1 MKGEEKTFLKQLVT
15 GSTVS
20 PRCARTG
27 MMIEKKRV
35 EKNTSGNNTVT
46 ENVVGG
52 RSEVGSMALAVEE
65 RVETCT
71 CAI

>member
-1 MKGEEKTFLKQLVT
+1 
-15 GSTVS
+15 
-20 PRCARTG
+20 

-52 RSEVGSMALAVEE
+52 RSEAGSMALAVEE

-71 CAI
+71 CAV